1 MCCLARTSPG
11 GKSSTRISPESGCKN
26 PIRMLILVV
35 FPAPFGPRKAQTSPG
50 KTEKD
55 TPESAGINCPP
66 RGFRYVFVTAKKSMA
81 DSKIG
86 AGIRGVSFPGIAI
99 QTQLLNQL
107 QRDLGVVSYVSVGY
121 FAAL

>member
-55 TPESAGINCPP
+55 TSDSAGISCPP
-66 RGFRYVFVTAKKSMA
+66 AGFRYVFVTPRNSMA
-81 DSKIG
+81 G
-86 AGIRGVSFPGIAI
+86 VVIRGISFPGIVI
-99 QTQLLNQL
+99 QSELSSEL
-107 QRDLGVVSYVSVGY
+107 QRDRAIVSGMFVGY
-121 FAAL
+121 FAALINHE

>member
-11 GKSSTRISPESGCKN
+11 GKSSTRISPESARKN
-26 PIRMLILVV
+26 PIRMLMLVV

-50 KTEKD
+50 KTEKE
-55 TPESAGINCPP
+55 TPEGAGINCPP
-66 RGFRYVFVTAKKSMA
+66 RGSPYLFVTPRNSMA
-81 DSKIG
+81 ESKIG

-99 QTQLLNQL
+99 QSQLLSQL
-107 QRDLGVVSYVSVGY
+107 QRDLGVVPYVSVGY